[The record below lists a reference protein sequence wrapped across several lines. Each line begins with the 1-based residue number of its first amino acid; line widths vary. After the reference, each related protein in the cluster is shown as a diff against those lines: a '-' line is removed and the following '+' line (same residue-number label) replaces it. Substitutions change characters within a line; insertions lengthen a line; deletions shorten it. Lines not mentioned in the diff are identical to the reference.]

1 MYRFRVGQS
10 SASITKRVNL
20 KKSRS
25 PLLSNSNSV
34 RYEKM
39 SAQTVGGVPVLIL
52 KEGTGR
58 STGKEAQRNNIT
70 AAKVVAETVR
80 TTLGPRGMDKM
91 LVSTIGDVTITN
103 DGATIMKEL
112 DVQHPAAKMLVEVS
126 KTQDDEVGDGT
137 TTAVLLSGELLER
150 AEKLL
155 DKDVHPTVIVD
166 GYKKAA
172 EKAIEILDKLSMPV
186 AEKDDATLR
195 HVAMTSMYSK
205 GIVVAK
211 EHFADIAV
219 KAVKQVSEK
228 VDGKIKADIDLVKI
242 VKKHGKG
249 LEETELVRGIV
260 IDKEISHAQMPKRI
274 EAAKIALLNAKLENE
289 KTEFDAKININNP
302 DQMHLFIEEE
312 EKMLKDMVSQIEKT
326 GANVLFSEKGIDDV
340 ALHFLS
346 KAGIAAIKNVSSG
359 DLEKLSKAT
368 GGRIV
373 SSVKEL
379 TKDALGEAKLIEEVK
394 IGDDKLV
401 YVRDAKNPKAV
412 TIVVRG
418 GTEHVVDEADRSLH
432 DALCVVRNALED
444 GKILAGGGAPEAELS
459 KRLRDYAVKVGGR
472 EQLAIEAFAESLEI
486 VPTTLAE
493 NAGLDPIDVLV
504 ELRSKHE
511 RAGSPWFG
519 IDVYT
524 GKTADMWKLNIVEPL
539 RVKKQV
545 VRSATEAVTMLLR
558 VDDVI
563 ASKGVDKGAG
573 GGKDFKPPGGDEE
586 F

>member
-1 MYRFRVGQS
+1 M
-10 SASITKRVNL
+10 N
-20 KKSRS
+20 
-25 PLLSNSNSV
+25 
-34 RYEKM
+34 EM
-39 SAQTVGGVPVLIL
+39 SAQGTGGVPVLIL

-58 STGKEAQRNNIT
+58 STGKDAQRNNIT
-70 AAKVVAETVR
+70 AAKIVAETVR

-126 KTQDDEVGDGT
+126 KTQDNEVGDGT

-172 EKAIEILDKLSMPV
+172 EKAIEILDKMSIPV
-186 AEKDDATLR
+186 AEKDDVILR

-205 GIVVAK
+205 GIAFAK

-228 VDGKIKADIDLVKI
+228 IDGRIKADIDLIKI

-249 LEETELVRGIV
+249 LEETELVKGIV
-260 IDKEISHAQMPKRI
+260 IDKEISHAQMPKKI
-274 EAAKIALLNAKLENE
+274 ETAKIALLNAKLEIE

-312 EKMLKDMVSQIEKT
+312 EKMLKDMVSQIEKS
-326 GANVLFSEKGIDDV
+326 GANVLFTEKGIDDI
-340 ALHFLS
+340 ALHYLA
-346 KAGIAAIKNVSSG
+346 KNGIAAIKNVSSG

-373 SSVKEL
+373 ANVKDL
-379 TKDALGEAKLIEEVK
+379 TKEALGEAKLIEEIK

-412 TIVVRG
+412 TIVIRG

-432 DALCVVRNALED
+432 DALSVVRNAIED
-444 GKILAGGGAPEAELS
+444 GKIVAGGGAPEAELA
-459 KRLRDYAVKVGGR
+459 KRLREYAVKVGGR
-472 EQLAIEAFAESLEI
+472 EQLAIEAFAEALEA

-493 NAGLDPIDVLV
+493 NAGLDPIDILV

-511 RAGSPWFG
+511 RPGNPWFG
-519 IDVYT
+519 VDVYS
-524 GKTADMWKLNIVEPL
+524 GEIKDMRKLNVLEPV
-539 RVKKQV
+539 RVKQQIVK
-545 VRSATEAVTMLLR
+545 SASEAASMILR
-558 VDDVI
+558 IDDVI
-563 ASKGVDKGAG
+563 ASKGVEKGGPG
-573 GGKDFKPPGGDEE
+573 GGKDFPKPGGEDE

>member
-1 MYRFRVGQS
+1 
-10 SASITKRVNL
+10 
-20 KKSRS
+20 
-25 PLLSNSNSV
+25 
-34 RYEKM
+34 M
-39 SAQTVGGVPVLIL
+39 SAQTAGGVPVLIL

-126 KTQDDEVGDGT
+126 KTQDNEVGDGT
-137 TTAVLLSGELLER
+137 TTAVLLSGELLDK

-166 GYKKAA
+166 GYNKAA
-172 EKAIEILDKLSMPV
+172 EKAIEILDKLSMPIT
-186 AEKDDATLR
+186 EKDEATLR
-195 HVAMTSMYSK
+195 QVAMTSMYSK
-205 GIVVAK
+205 GIVIAK

-228 VDGKIKADIDLVKI
+228 VDGKMKADIDLIKI
-242 VKKHGKG
+242 VKKHGRG
-249 LEETELVRGIV
+249 LEETELVKGIV
-260 IDKEISHAQMPKRI
+260 IDKEISHAQMPKKI
-274 EAAKIALLNAKLENE
+274 ESAKIALLNAKLEIE

-312 EKMLKDMVSQIEKT
+312 EKMLKDMVSQIQKT

-340 ALHFLS
+340 ALHYLA
-346 KAGIAAIKNVSSG
+346 KNGITAIKNVSSG
-359 DLEKLSKAT
+359 GLEKLSKAT
-368 GGRIV
+368 GARIV
-373 SSVKEL
+373 ASIKDL
-379 TKDALGEAKLIEEVK
+379 TKDSLGDAKLVEELK
-394 IGDDKLV
+394 IGEDKLL

-432 DALCVVRNALED
+432 DALSVVRNAIED
-444 GKILAGGGAPEAELS
+444 GKIVAGGGAPEAEVA

-472 EQLAIEAFAESLEI
+472 EQLAIEAFAEAMEA

-493 NAGLDPIDVLV
+493 NAGLDPIDILV

-511 RAGSPWFG
+511 KPINPWFG
-519 IDVYT
+519 VDVFS
-524 GKTADMWKLNIVEPL
+524 GEIKDMKKLNVLEPV
-539 RVKKQV
+539 RVKQQV
-545 VRSATEAVTMLLR
+545 VKSASEAASMILR
-558 VDDVI
+558 IDDVI
-563 ASKGVDKGAG
+563 ASKSVEKGMG
-573 GGKDFKPPGGDEE
+573 GGKDFPKPGDDGGDY
-586 F
+586 

>member
-1 MYRFRVGQS
+1 
-10 SASITKRVNL
+10 
-20 KKSRS
+20 
-25 PLLSNSNSV
+25 
-34 RYEKM
+34 M
-39 SAQTVGGVPVLIL
+39 SAQGAGGVPVLIL

-58 STGKEAQRNNIT
+58 TTGKEAQRNNIT
-70 AAKVVAETVR
+70 AAKIVAETVR

-103 DGATIMKEL
+103 DGAAIMKEL

-126 KTQDDEVGDGT
+126 KTQDNEVGDGT
-137 TTAVLLSGELLER
+137 TTAVLLSGELLEK

-172 EKAIEILDKLSMPV
+172 EKAMEILDKLALPIG
-186 AEKDDATLR
+186 EKEDVTLKQ
-195 HVAMTSMYSK
+195 VAMTSMYSK
-205 GIVVAK
+205 GVVVAK
-211 EHFADIAV
+211 EKFADIAV
-219 KAVKQVSEK
+219 KAVKQVAEK
-228 VDGKIKADIDLVKI
+228 VDGKIKADIDLIKI

-249 LEETELVRGIV
+249 LEETELVKGIV
-260 IDKEISHAQMPKRI
+260 VDKELAHAQMPKTI
-274 EAAKIALLNAKLENE
+274 ENAKIALLNAKLEIE

-302 DQMHLFIEEE
+302 DQMRLFIEEE
-312 EKMLKDMVSQIEKT
+312 EKMLSDMVSQIEKT
-326 GANVLFSEKGIDDV
+326 GANVLFSEKGIDDL
-340 ALHFLS
+340 ALHYLA
-346 KAGIAAIKNVSSG
+346 KKGIAAVKNVSSG

-373 SSVKEL
+373 ASVKDLAKE
-379 TKDALGEAKLIEEVK
+379 ALGEAKLIEEVK
-394 IGDDKLV
+394 IGEDKLV

-432 DALCVVRNALED
+432 DALSVVRNALED
-444 GKILAGGGAPEAELS
+444 GKIVAGGGAPEAELA
-459 KRLRDYAVKVGGR
+459 KRLREYAVKVGGR
-472 EQLAIEAFAESLEI
+472 EQLAIEAFAEALEA

-511 RAGSPWFG
+511 RQGTPWFG
-519 IDVYT
+519 IDVYS
-524 GKTADMWKLNIVEPL
+524 GQVKDMRKLNVLEPV
-539 RVKKQV
+539 RVKQQV
-545 VRSATEAVTMLLR
+545 VKSASEAASMILR
-558 VDDVI
+558 IDDVI
-563 ASKGVDKGAG
+563 ASKGIEKGGPGG